1 MSTCRTAVHASPGR
15 RLGARDKL
23 PGSAVPSQEAVISS
37 AAYLEPLAELLV
49 GHGANVRPG
58 QVVGITSNPGKEELT
73 RAIAD
78 AAYRRG
84 AKYVDVVYFDP
95 FVKHSRLLHADEST
109 LGWVPPWIGERMLQL
124 GELRAAN
131 ISLSGPAAPGLMDD
145 IDPAR
150 AGLDRLPQVPES
162 LQVIHKGLLN
172 WTVGPG
178 PTPAWAQRVYPELD
192 PATAYQRLWEELG
205 HVLRL
210 DEPDPVAAW
219 KARSGD
225 LIDTATRL
233 TELRLDSLHFRGPG
247 TDLVVGLL
255 PGSLWIAAAMTTADG
270 ISFAPNLPSEEIFTT
285 PDPARTEGVV
295 TATRPLD
302 VGGTVI
308 TGLQARFEGGRIT
321 DIGADAGAEILA
333 GRCAVDDGAS
343 RLGEVALV
351 DASGRIG
358 PLGTVFYDTL
368 LDENAASHVAV
379 GAAYPDAVEESD
391 HAHMNR
397 SGIHIDFMIGSPD
410 VAVTGIT
417 REGTEIPVLIE
428 GVWQI

>member
-1 MSTCRTAVHASPGR
+1 V
-15 RLGARDKL
+15 
-23 PGSAVPSQEAVISS
+23 Q
-37 AAYLEPLAELLV
+37 
-49 GHGANVRPG
+49 PG
-58 QVVGITSNPGKEELT
+58 QVVGLSSSPGKEELT

-78 AAYRRG
+78 AAYRHG

-95 FVKHSRLLHADEST
+95 YVKHSRLAHAEMDT
-109 LGWVPPWIGERMLQL
+109 LGWVPPWLGQRMLDL

-131 ISLSGPAAPGLMDD
+131 IALSGPSAPGLMDD

-150 AGLDRLPQVPES
+150 AGKDRLPQIPEA
-162 LQVIHKGLLN
+162 LQVIHQGLIN
-172 WTVGPG
+172 WTIGPG
-178 PTPAWAQRVYPELD
+178 PTPQWAARVYPDLE
-192 PATAYQRLWEELG
+192 PAAAYARLWEELG

-210 DEPDPVAAW
+210 DEPDPAAAW
-219 KARSGD
+219 RARSAE
-225 LIDTATRL
+225 LIETATRL
-233 TELRLDSLHFRGPG
+233 TELRLDSLHFLGPG

-270 ISFAPNLPSEEIFTT
+270 IAFAPNLPSEEIFTT
-285 PDPARTEGVV
+285 PDPERTEGIVQ
-295 TATRPLD
+295 ATRPLD
-302 VGGTVI
+302 VAGTVI

-321 DIGADAGAEILA
+321 DISAESGAELLA

-351 DASGRIG
+351 DGSGRIG
-358 PLGTVFYDTL
+358 PLGTVFFDTL

-379 GAAYPDAVEESD
+379 GAAYPDAVEETD

-397 SGIHIDFMIGSPD
+397 SGIHIDFMIGSPEI
-410 VAVTGIT
+410 AVTGTT

-428 GVWQI
+428 GAWQI

>member
-1 MSTCRTAVHASPGR
+1 MSAPG
-15 RLGARDKL
+15 
-23 PGSAVPSQEAVISS
+23 SQEAVISR
-37 AAYLEPLAELLV
+37 ATYLAPLAELLV
-49 GHGANVRPG
+49 GHGANVQPG
-58 QVVGITSNPGKEELT
+58 QVVGISSGPGKEDLT

-95 FVKHSRLLHADEST
+95 YVKHSRLLHADEQT

-124 GELRAAN
+124 GELHGAT
-131 ISLSGPAAPGLMDD
+131 ISLSGPTAPGLMDD

-150 AGLDRLPQVPES
+150 AGKDRLPQVPET
-162 LQVIHKGLLN
+162 LEVIHKGLLN

-178 PTPAWAQRVYPELD
+178 PTPEWARRVYPQLD
-192 PATAYQRLWEELG
+192 VAAAYARLWEELG

-210 DEPDPVAAW
+210 DETDPVAAW
-219 KARSGD
+219 KKRSGD

-247 TDLVVGLL
+247 SDLVVGLL
-255 PGSLWIAAAMTTADG
+255 PGSVWIAAAMTTADG
-270 ISFAPNLPSEEIFTT
+270 LSFAPNLPSEEIFTA

-295 TATRPLD
+295 QATRPLD
-302 VGGTVI
+302 IAGTVI

-321 DIGADAGAEILA
+321 DIGAESGAEILA

-351 DASGRIG
+351 DGSGRIG

-368 LDENAASHVAV
+368 LDENAASHIAV

-391 HAHMNR
+391 HEHMNR
-397 SGIHIDFMIGSPD
+397 SGIHIDFMIGSPE
-410 VAVTGIT
+410 VVVTGIT
-417 REGTEIPVLIE
+417 REGTEIPVLVDGI
-428 GVWQI
+428 WQI

>member
-1 MSTCRTAVHASPGR
+1 VG
-15 RLGARDKL
+15 
-23 PGSAVPSQEAVISS
+23 ISS
-37 AAYLEPLAELLV
+37 
-49 GHGANVRPG
+49 
-58 QVVGITSNPGKEELT
+58 TPGKEELT

-78 AAYRRG
+78 AAYRHG

-95 FVKHSRLLHADEST
+95 YVKHSRLLHADEDT
-109 LGWVPPWIGERMLQL
+109 LGWVPPWIGQRMLDL
-124 GELRAAN
+124 GELRAAS
-131 ISLSGPAAPGLMDD
+131 IALSGPPAPGLMDD

-150 AGLDRLPQVPES
+150 AGKDRLPQIPEA
-162 LQVIHKGLLN
+162 LQVIHRGLIN

-178 PTPAWAQRVYPELD
+178 PTPQWAERVYPDLD
-192 PATAYQRLWEELG
+192 PAAAHARLWEELG

-219 KARSGD
+219 KRRSAE
-225 LIDTATRL
+225 LIETATRL
-233 TELRLDSLHFRGPG
+233 TELRLDSLHFLGPG

-270 ISFAPNLPSEEIFTT
+270 IPFAPNLPSEEIFTT

-295 TATRPLD
+295 QATRPLD
-302 VGGTVI
+302 VAGTVI

-321 DIGADAGAEILA
+321 DISAESGAEILA

-351 DASGRIG
+351 DGSGRIG
-358 PLGTVFYDTL
+358 PLGTVFFDTL

-391 HAHMNR
+391 RERMNR
-397 SGIHIDFMIGSPD
+397 SGIHIDFMIGAPE

-417 REGTEIPVLIE
+417 REGTEIPVLID
-428 GVWQI
+428 GAWQI

>member
-1 MSTCRTAVHASPGR
+1 MSTNRDAVEELSGLRPAR
-15 RLGARDKL
+15 RDRFPLFA
-23 PGSAVPSQEAVISS
+23 PSQEAPITSPS
-37 AAYLEPLAELLV
+37 YLEPLAELLV
-49 GHGANVRPG
+49 GHGANVQPD
-58 QVVGITSNPGKEELT
+58 QVVGISSSPGKEELT

-78 AAYRRG
+78 AAYRHG

-95 FVKHSRLLHADEST
+95 YVKHSRLLHAAEDT
-109 LGWVPPWIGERMLQL
+109 LVWVPPWVGQRMLDL

-131 ISLSGPAAPGLMDD
+131 ISLSGPSAPGLMDD
-145 IDPAR
+145 INPMR
-150 AGLDRLPQVPES
+150 AGKDRLPQVPEG
-162 LQVIHKGLLN
+162 LQVIHQGLLN

-178 PTPAWAQRVYPELD
+178 PTPEWAQRVYPHLD
-192 PATAYQRLWEELG
+192 AASAYERLWQELG

-219 KARSGD
+219 KQRSAD

-233 TELRLDSLHFRGPG
+233 TELRLDSLHFVGPG

-255 PGSLWIAAAMTTADG
+255 PGSLWIAAAMTTAGG
-270 ISFAPNLPSEEIFTT
+270 IAFAPNLPSEEIFTT

-295 TATRPLD
+295 RATRPLD
-302 VGGTVI
+302 VAGTVI

-321 DIGADAGAEILA
+321 DISAESGAEILA

-351 DASGRIG
+351 DGSGRIG

-368 LDENAASHVAV
+368 LDENAASHIAV
-379 GAAYPDAVEESD
+379 GAAYPDAVEEAD
-391 HAHMNR
+391 HEHMNR
-397 SGIHIDFMIGSPD
+397 SGIHIDFMIGSPEI
-410 VAVTGIT
+410 VVTGIT
-417 REGTEIPVLIE
+417 REGTEIPILID
-428 GVWQI
+428 GVWQM

>member
-1 MSTCRTAVHASPGR
+1 M
-15 RLGARDKL
+15 
-23 PGSAVPSQEAVISS
+23 Q
-37 AAYLEPLAELLV
+37 
-49 GHGANVRPG
+49 PG
-58 QVVGITSNPGKEELT
+58 QVVGISSSPGKEELT

-78 AAYRRG
+78 AAYRHG

-95 FVKHSRLLHADEST
+95 YVKHSRLAHAEQDT
-109 LGWVPPWIGERMLQL
+109 LGWVPPWLGQRMLDL

-131 ISLSGPAAPGLMDD
+131 IAVSGPSAPGLMDD

-150 AGLDRLPQVPES
+150 AGKDRLPQIPEA
-162 LQVIHKGLLN
+162 LQVIHQGLIN
-172 WTVGPG
+172 WTIGPG
-178 PTPAWAQRVYPELD
+178 PTPQWAARVYPDLE
-192 PATAYQRLWEELG
+192 PAAAYARLWEELG

-210 DEPDPVAAW
+210 DEPDPAAAW
-219 KARSGD
+219 RARSAE
-225 LIDTATRL
+225 LIETATRL
-233 TELRLDSLHFRGPG
+233 TELRLDSLHFLGPG

-270 ISFAPNLPSEEIFTT
+270 IAFAPNLPSEEIFTT
-285 PDPARTEGVV
+285 PDPERTEGIVQ
-295 TATRPLD
+295 ATRPLD
-302 VGGTVI
+302 VAGTVI

-321 DIGADAGAEILA
+321 DISAESGAELLA

-351 DASGRIG
+351 DGSGRIG
-358 PLGTVFYDTL
+358 PLGTVFFDTL

-397 SGIHIDFMIGSPD
+397 SGIHIDFMIGSPEI
-410 VAVTGIT
+410 AVTGIT

-428 GVWQI
+428 GAWQI

>member
-1 MSTCRTAVHASPGR
+1 M
-15 RLGARDKL
+15 
-23 PGSAVPSQEAVISS
+23 Q
-37 AAYLEPLAELLV
+37 
-49 GHGANVRPG
+49 PG
-58 QVVGITSNPGKEELT
+58 QVVGISSSPGKEELT

-78 AAYRRG
+78 AAYRHG

-95 FVKHSRLLHADEST
+95 YVKHSRLAHAEEDT
-109 LGWVPPWIGERMLQL
+109 LGWVPPWLGQRMLDL

-131 ISLSGPAAPGLMDD
+131 IALSGPSAPGLMDD

-150 AGLDRLPQVPES
+150 AGKDRLPQIPEA
-162 LQVIHKGLLN
+162 LQVIHQGLIN
-172 WTVGPG
+172 WTIGPG
-178 PTPAWAQRVYPELD
+178 PTPQWAERVYPDLE
-192 PATAYQRLWEELG
+192 PAAAYARLWEELG

-210 DEPDPVAAW
+210 DEPDPAAAW
-219 KARSGD
+219 RQRSAE
-225 LIDTATRL
+225 LIETATRL
-233 TELRLDSLHFRGPG
+233 TELRLDSVQFRGPG

-255 PGSLWIAAAMTTADG
+255 PGSRWIAAAMTTADG
-270 ISFAPNLPSEEIFTT
+270 IAFAPNLPSEEIFTT
-285 PDPARTEGVV
+285 PDPERTEGIVQ
-295 TATRPLD
+295 ATRPLD
-302 VGGTVI
+302 VAGTVI

-321 DIGADAGAEILA
+321 DISAEAGAELLA

-351 DASGRIG
+351 DGSGRIG
-358 PLGTVFYDTL
+358 PLGTVFFDTL

-397 SGIHIDFMIGSPD
+397 SGIHIDFMIGSPEI
-410 VAVTGIT
+410 AVTGIT

-428 GVWQI
+428 GAWQI